1 MAAKDLLVGFC
12 PMQEHP
18 GEVPPEV
25 LEHYGQIDEGGRITE
40 GLGCLELLRTRE
52 ILRRHLPE
60 APGRIL
66 DVGGGTGVHAQWLAA
81 DGYEVHV
88 VDPVPAHVAQAVQAA
103 PAAPV
108 APVGTEAP
116 SSGRVTAEVGD
127 ARRLSAS
134 DASVDAVLVLGP
146 LYHLTDGADR
156 VRALS
161 EARRVVRPGGVIF
174 AAAISRFASLF
185 DGLARGRLFEP
196 GFGDI
201 VDRDL
206 REGQHR
212 NPTGRPEW
220 FTTAYFHHP
229 DELRREA
236 EAAGL
241 EVVEIV
247 GVEGL
252 AGWLPQLDASFDSD
266 QRREA
271 ILFSARAVEA
281 EPTLL
286 GLSAHLLLVARAPS

>member
-1 MAAKDLLVGFC
+1 
-12 PMQEHP
+12 MQERP
-18 GEVPPEV
+18 DEVPAEV

-40 GLGCLELLRTRE
+40 GLGRLELLRTRE

-60 APGRIL
+60 APARIL

-88 VDPVPAHVAQAVQAA
+88 VDPVPAHVAQAAQAA
-103 PAAPV
+103 
-108 APVGTEAP
+108 
-116 SSGRVTAEVGD
+116 VTAEVGD

-146 LYHLTDGADR
+146 LYHLTHGADR

-201 VDRDL
+201 VERDL

-236 EAAGL
+236 EVAGL

-252 AGWLPQLDASFDSD
+252 AGWLPHLEALFDSD
-266 QRREA
+266 QHRDA
-271 ILFSARAVEA
+271 ILSAARAVET

-286 GLSAHLLLVARAPS
+286 GLSAHLILVARAPL

>member
-1 MAAKDLLVGFC
+1 MDA
-12 PMQEHP
+12 HP
-18 GEVPPEV
+18 GEVPSEV
-25 LEHYGQIDEGGRITE
+25 LEHYGQVDEGGRITE
-40 GLGCLELLRTRE
+40 GLGRLELLRTRE
-52 ILRRHLPE
+52 ILRRHLPK
-60 APGRIL
+60 APGAIL

-81 DGYEVHV
+81 DGYDVHV
-88 VDPVPAHVAQAVQAA
+88 VDPVPAHVAQAAEAA
-103 PAAPV
+103 GAGSA
-108 APVGTEAP
+108 AP

-127 ARRLSAS
+127 ARRLSAP
-134 DASVDAVLVLGP
+134 DASVDAVVALGP
-146 LYHLTDGADR
+146 LYHLTDRADR
-156 VRALS
+156 VGALR

-185 DGLARGRLFEP
+185 DGLAQGRLFEP
-196 GFGDI
+196 GFSDI

-236 EAAGL
+236 EDAGL
-241 EVVEIV
+241 EVVEVV

-252 AGWLPQLDASFDSD
+252 AGWLADLEGPFDSD
-266 QRREA
+266 QHRDA
-271 ILFSARAVEA
+271 IVFSARAVEA

-286 GLSAHLLLVARAPS
+286 GLSAHLILVARAPL